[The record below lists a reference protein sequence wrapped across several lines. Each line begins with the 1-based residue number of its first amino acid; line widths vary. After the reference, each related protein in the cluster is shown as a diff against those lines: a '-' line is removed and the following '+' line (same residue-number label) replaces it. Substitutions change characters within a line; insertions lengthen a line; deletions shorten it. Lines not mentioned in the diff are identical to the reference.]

1 MTKIVSKKEIK
12 IDIGDP
18 YLFGANIRHN
28 GCNFALFS
36 KNASSVSLLLFD
48 DFEDSEPATII
59 ELDKKIHKTGD
70 VWHIFIYGIKHGQYY
85 GYIVDGPYWPVNKGH
100 RFNVNKLLVDPY
112 SKAICGRYNWI
123 DNASFGYDVGSKLKD
138 LSYNKSKNYGIVSK
152 SAVVDVSIFDWE
164 GDKPLNIPMKNTII
178 YEMHVRAFTYH
189 PSSKVNNP
197 GTYLGVVEKI
207 PYLKE
212 LGITTIELLPVQE
225 FNDEENIKTNPVTG
239 ERLKQFWGYS
249 TISFFP
255 PDSWYATKKDGL
267 AAVFEF
273 KEMVKQLHKAG
284 IEVIMDVVYNHSGEG
299 NEFGPT
305 VSFRGLDNSIY
316 YMLDRGRYY
325 KNYSGCG
332 NTLNCNHPVV
342 RQLIMDSLRYW
353 VIDMHVDGFRFD
365 LAAILGRD
373 DKGNW
378 VPNYSIL
385 SDISH
390 DPILSN
396 TKIIAEGWDA
406 AGLFKVGGFPARW
419 AEWNSK
425 FRDDI
430 RSFLK
435 GDNAK
440 TGDVAKRVSG
450 SADLFHYGERTPYH
464 SINFITAHDGFTLND
479 LVSYNDKHNEQNC
492 ENNMDGDNNNLSWNC
507 GVEGETTDYKIN
519 MLRDRQMKNMFT
531 LLLISMG
538 TPMILSGDEMKFS
551 KKGNNNTYCHD
562 NELNWLDWGLIDNNR
577 EFFEF
582 CKFMINFRKTHP
594 VFQRDT
600 FLTGFDSTGNKLPDI
615 SWHGI
620 EVGKPDWGFD
630 SHTIAFMLD
639 GSRGETGGDFSD
651 NNIYVAINSYWED
664 LDFQICEPGKKKM
677 WYICVDTGSYP
688 GFYRKNSEPRVET
701 SVITVKSRSMV
712 ILIDK

>member
-12 IDIGDP
+12 IDVGNP

-59 ELDKKIHKTGD
+59 ELDKEIHKTGD
-70 VWHIFIYGIKHGQYY
+70 VWHIFIYGITHGQYY

-112 SKAICGRYNWI
+112 AKAVCGRYNWT
-123 DNASFGYDVGSKLKD
+123 DKASFGYDVGSKLKD
-138 LSYNKSKNYGIVSK
+138 ISYNKSKNYGIVSK
-152 SAVVDVSIFDWE
+152 SAVVDVTTFDWE

-178 YEMHVRAFTYH
+178 YEMHVRGFTYH

-212 LGITTIELLPVQE
+212 LGVTTIELLPVQE
-225 FNDEENIKTNPVTG
+225 FNDEENTKINPVTG

-249 TISFFP
+249 TLAFFS

-284 IEVIMDVVYNHSGEG
+284 IEVIIDVVYNHSGEG

-342 RQLIMDSLRYW
+342 RQMIMDSLRYW

-378 VPNYSIL
+378 VPNHSIL

-406 AGLFKVGGFPARW
+406 
-419 AEWNSK
+419 
-425 FRDDI
+425 
-430 RSFLK
+430 
-435 GDNAK
+435 
-440 TGDVAKRVSG
+440 
-450 SADLFHYGERTPYH
+450 
-464 SINFITAHDGFTLND
+464 
-479 LVSYNDKHNEQNC
+479 
-492 ENNMDGDNNNLSWNC
+492 
-507 GVEGETTDYKIN
+507 
-519 MLRDRQMKNMFT
+519 
-531 LLLISMG
+531 
-538 TPMILSGDEMKFS
+538 
-551 KKGNNNTYCHD
+551 
-562 NELNWLDWGLIDNNR
+562 
-577 EFFEF
+577 
-582 CKFMINFRKTHP
+582 
-594 VFQRDT
+594 
-600 FLTGFDSTGNKLPDI
+600 
-615 SWHGI
+615 
-620 EVGKPDWGFD
+620 
-630 SHTIAFMLD
+630 
-639 GSRGETGGDFSD
+639 
-651 NNIYVAINSYWED
+651 
-664 LDFQICEPGKKKM
+664 
-677 WYICVDTGSYP
+677 
-688 GFYRKNSEPRVET
+688 
-701 SVITVKSRSMV
+701 
-712 ILIDK
+712 